1 MKKLM
6 TFLLVFALAA
16 ALMAGCGDTVSD
28 IAGSVA
34 DAAKAELEAQVKAT
48 LEKNKVDVVEL
59 KTAVGKLNDE
69 GSDKQLFVAALIRS
83 ESTDIP
89 QACADTLGKIFTES
103 GLISQSDSSLS
114 CEYLVH
120 KEIFFN
126 HNDFS
131 EGNYY
136 VIYAYMEDLTIQIPT
151 LGE

>member
-1 MKKLM
+1 MKKLI
-6 TFLLVFALAA
+6 TLLLVFSMAA
-16 ALMAGCGDTVSD
+16 ALLAGCSDTVSD

-34 DAAKAELEAQVKAT
+34 EAARAELEAQVKAT

-59 KTAVGKLNDE
+59 KTAVGKLNED

-83 ESTDIP
+83 DATEIP
-89 QACADTLGKIFTES
+89 QACADTLGNIFTATGLVAQTDS
-103 GLISQSDSSLS
+103 DLIS
-114 CEYLVH
+114 EYLVH
-120 KEIFFN
+120 KEIRFN
-126 HNDFS
+126 HSDFS